1 MADSSQH
8 DTLKTA
14 GGAYVWDL
22 PTRLFHWSFLAAVAT
37 SLFTAE
43 FGPMDIHLISGHVV
57 LALLLFRIIWGFA
70 GGRHARFS
78 SFLKGPSNVIGYARK
93 TMSDGV
99 SAHLGH
105 NPMGGWSVMAML
117 AALVTQVVSGLY
129 ANDDIL
135 TEGPLAGTVSKS
147 TSDLLTEVHEISGNV
162 VYALI
167 ALHLAAVVFY
177 TVKGQG
183 IIGTMINGRSQ
194 DIDAGAEDADAEG
207 SLTRAIML
215 AAVAAGVAY
224 AIMNY

>member
-1 MADSSQH
+1 MADRE
-8 DTLKTA
+8 TENTRETGA
-14 GGAYVWDL
+14 GAYVWDL

-57 LALLLFRIIWGFA
+57 LALLVFRIAWGFA
-70 GGRHARFS
+70 GGRHARFA
-78 SFLKGPSNVIGYARK
+78 SFIKGPAKVMGYARK

-105 NPMGGWSVMAML
+105 NPMGGWSVVAML
-117 AALVTQVVSGLY
+117 AALVTQVASGLY

-167 ALHLAAVVFY
+167 ALHLAAVFY
-177 TVKGQG
+177 YTFKGQG
-183 IIGTMINGRSQ
+183 IIGTMITGRSL
-194 DIDAGAEDADAEG
+194 DIDAAGAEGGAEG
-207 SLTRAIML
+207 SLSRAIMI
-215 AAVAAGVAY
+215 AAVAAGIAY
-224 AIMNY
+224 AVMNY